1 MNHGITRFDWMIL
14 HNVMNLT
21 CAVPSHYPLA
31 TARENFRH
39 IRKTLSENMQ
49 DPPTGGNHFKGTEM
63 LPS

>member
-49 DPPTGGNHFKGTEM
+49 DPPT
-63 LPS
+63 